1 MSEQFDPGYLES
13 QKRMKEEI
21 FQVVSIVTRQERWF
35 LLVRFPNCHE
45 CQLGFQYPKKWEIG
59 KQWPVVENKYNAAV
73 AKLCKIWRSKI
84 GPLQQI

>member
-1 MSEQFDPGYLES
+1 MSEQFDPGYLEW
-13 QKRMKEEI
+13 QKRMKGEG

-59 KQWPVVENKYNAAV
+59 KQWQVVDSRRPNK
-73 AKLCKIWRSKI
+73 KF
-84 GPLQQI
+84 PTF